1 MLAFALSSASAATE
15 VSIKLA
21 PSAVVATSLA
31 RVDVV
36 IAFNALVIIWSSPLS
51 ANAFTR
57 FNSMRGILG
66 FRVRRLPSFLGGE
79 VVT

>member
-1 MLAFALSSASAATE
+1 LLVMLAFALSSACAATE

-36 IAFNALVIIWSSPLS
+36 IAFNALVII
-51 ANAFTR
+51 
-57 FNSMRGILG
+57 
-66 FRVRRLPSFLGGE
+66 
-79 VVT
+79 